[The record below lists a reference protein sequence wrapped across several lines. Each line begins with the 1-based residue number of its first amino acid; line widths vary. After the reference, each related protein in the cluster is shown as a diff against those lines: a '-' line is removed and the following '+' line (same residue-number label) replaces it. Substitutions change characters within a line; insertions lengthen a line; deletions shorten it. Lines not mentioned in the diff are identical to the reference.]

1 MLLNC
6 LPGGGRGGG
15 RRGGGHKGAGAVQ
28 TRAGRGAASPKS
40 PPKKKS
46 SGGCSSRTRSPQS
59 PGGPSLAQVGA
70 RPAWFCCR
78 ERGFCCWGT
87 ARGPPLVPA
96 RGTAPSAARK
106 KCKTQP
112 SVKLPPTPGAC
123 PHRPVPRDG
132 DSHRAA
138 GEHQEMPRQQLPTLL
153 SSWGTTTGG
162 QTSKKG
168 KKGLGH
174 GSQLH
179 RLGFFCSCSGSSAPA
194 VPGSYARL
202 ASNPQQNLCC
212 HSHDRQ
218 ETHAHGC
225 TLTGNLLRTLRR
237 ATLRKET
244 KTQLGRGGEED
255 LS

>member
-1 MLLNC
+1 M
-6 LPGGGRGGG
+6 PSWRREG
-15 RRGGGHKGAGAVQ
+15 RRQ
-28 TRAGRGAASPKS
+28 AGRGAQGNGSCSDPGRE
-40 PPKKKS
+40 
-46 SGGCSSRTRSPQS
+46 GGCFPKIPSPIKKA
-59 PGGPSLAQVGA
+59 PGAAPAEPGAPKARGPLARAGWGA
-70 RPAWFCCR
+70 PGVVLLQG
-78 ERGFCCWGT
+78 EGLGHGE
-87 ARGPPLVPA
+87 GPPLVPA

-123 PHRPVPRDG
+123 PHHPVPRDG

-168 KKGLGH
+168 KKGRGH